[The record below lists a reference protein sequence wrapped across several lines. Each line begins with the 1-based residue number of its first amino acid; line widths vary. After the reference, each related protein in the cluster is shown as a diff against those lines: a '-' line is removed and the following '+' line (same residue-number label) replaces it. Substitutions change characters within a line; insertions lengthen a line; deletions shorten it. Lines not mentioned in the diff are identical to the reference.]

1 MSMIILII
9 FLPSIVDGFFFD
21 IERVYIVVRT
31 ADFSGS
37 YTKTNIVIK
46 EENKDRIE
54 KILNE
59 VQKLCR
65 VRLITYNEM
74 YDFLEKLRKLYPISN
89 KNLNGCVFEIDLNAQ
104 TFPSAYKYTPESTQF
119 EVIYKNG
126 YFKLIAVYRYQT
138 KGPKSKV
145 EAKLTSEAE
154 AAILKSFEKPYEYE
168 R

>member
-1 MSMIILII
+1 M
-9 FLPSIVDGFFFD
+9 
-21 IERVYIVVRT
+21 
-31 ADFSGS
+31 
-37 YTKTNIVIK
+37 KTNIVIK
-46 EENKDRIE
+46 EENKDGIE